1 MLFFLNIDCNY
12 FDYKPW
18 FFLPLLNCF
27 TPPYFLKYKTEYH
40 DLPKVVYWH
49 GKLHFFAKNLRKAK
63 EMEEVMKL
71 HLLSLKLAG
80 KNDIITLPK
89 SELAYLGNWESEK
102 FRQNK

>member
-1 MLFFLNIDCNY
+1 MKLSI
-12 FDYKPW
+12 KKEI
-18 FFLPLLNCF
+18 
-27 TPPYFLKYKTEYH
+27 LKYKTEYH
-40 DLPKVVYWH
+40 ELPKVVYWH